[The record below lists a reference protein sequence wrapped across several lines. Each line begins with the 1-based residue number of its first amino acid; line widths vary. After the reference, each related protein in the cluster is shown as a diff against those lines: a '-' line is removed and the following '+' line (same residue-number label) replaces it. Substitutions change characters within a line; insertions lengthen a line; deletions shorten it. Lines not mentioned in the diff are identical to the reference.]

1 MSAHLLKEKGG
12 SENSST
18 RLKLRK
24 DEANTLWAT
33 DACENH
39 LFPRRPC
46 YSVTMRTIDKSNIRK
61 KISPSV
67 GLPSTQTGIS
77 SQAASIISGKLTDA
91 HLFLNSSCI
100 HCDSAICIYNRRSP
114 EWKHA
119 LILTVCYM
127 ISLSELEEK

>member
-61 KISPSV
+61 KRSHHLLVSRQ
-67 GLPSTQTGIS
+67 LK
-77 SQAASIISGKLTDA
+77 QAYRPRQPRLFQAS
-91 HLFLNSSCI
+91 
-100 HCDSAICIYNRRSP
+100 
-114 EWKHA
+114 
-119 LILTVCYM
+119 
-127 ISLSELEEK
+127 